1 MKIKLLLITILFYT
15 VSFAQTKG
23 TIKGTVTDKDAN
35 NAPLAFANAV
45 IKGTATGVT
54 TDEKGEYVIA
64 IAPGNYVLQFSFVGY
79 ENAEVEVTVKAGE
92 TIVVNKELG
101 SGGYKLEDVVIQKA
115 ATNREKETVLLLDQ
129 KKAVEI
135 KQSIGAQEMSRKG
148 VSDVAGAVAKTTGI
162 TKQEGSGNIFVRGL
176 GDRYNSTTMNGLP
189 IPSNDPEKKNI
200 NLEIFSTDILEYV
213 GIDKVYGSKLFGDF
227 AGGNVDINTKDY
239 KGKGFFKIDLGSK
252 INSNALNEDNFSLQK
267 GYDSFGFSSV
277 SIPNQPLTQY
287 NFNTLNL
294 ENYNPFAG
302 SIGLSGGKSFNV
314 GANGKL
320 NLFATLSHGN
330 EYVSKSDGSAR
341 GGING
346 DASLINREFETFNN
360 NSLNTNSTGMVNA
373 VYKINSKNKF
383 SFNSVF
389 INTSS
394 LSKEEYYGYVA
405 DLANNGNGLI
415 RRNKFEKNTLW
426 INQLLGEN
434 KFTERLMVNWGL
446 SYNTITGSMP
456 DRTQNILNRVD
467 NGYLINSQS
476 FPNNHRYFQELTE
489 DEWAGNISA
498 DYKFAQSEDTFKGKI
513 TVGFSGRIKNRD
525 FEATQF
531 NFKANSD
538 YLNVIVDANNLDA
551 FFNPTNFSNNFFEV
565 ATFRG
570 NFEVSNALKPQ
581 TYNGEQMISAGYA
594 ALEYNFSKL
603 TAVVGLRGEHIFQKV
618 KWNTQLDPTGSK
630 DEFDK
635 TAILP
640 NLILKYELTEK
651 QNLRLGMSKTYTLP
665 QFKERALFVYEDV
678 TEVKV
683 GNPDLYPSD
692 DYNLDIKWELFP
704 KSEEVISITAFGK
717 YIQNPINEVTIAS
730 STNDISYINTGDF
743 GYVAGGELEYRKQLF
758 NSSNDTRKLSAG
770 LNISYLY
777 SKQELSSSKVTK
789 ETDYNVVFNTEDD
802 SFSGA
807 SNLLLNADVSFS
819 TFWNEKES
827 NFTTTLA
834 YNYFSDRLYAIG
846 TNDRGNLV
854 DKAVSTLD
862 LICRT
867 KLNKNLGLNLIAKNL
882 LNPTVN
888 RVQENKNGDVNV
900 LSYKKGY
907 TFSLGLS
914 YQF

>member
-1 MKIKLLLITILFYT
+1 MSL
-15 VSFAQTKG
+15 AQTKG
-23 TIKGTVTDKDAN
+23 TVKGILTDKEAN
-35 NAPLAFANAV
+35 NIPLAFANAT
-45 IKGTATGVT
+45 IKGTSTGVT
-54 TDEKGEYVIA
+54 TDEKGQYSISIV
-64 IAPGNYVLQFSFVGY
+64 PGDYVLVFSFIGY
-79 ENAEVEVTVKAGE
+79 ENVETPIKIKAGE
-92 TIVVNKELG
+92 TLEINKALG
-101 SGGYKLEDVVIQKA
+101 SGGYKLEDVVIQKVA
-115 ATNREKETVLLLDQ
+115 SKEKETALLLDQ

-148 VSDVAGAVAKTTGI
+148 VSDVAGAVVKTTGI

-213 GIDKVYGSKLFGDF
+213 GIDKVYSSKLFGDF

-252 INSNALNEDNFSLQK
+252 INTNALNEDTFLLQK
-267 GYDSFGFSSV
+267 GYDGFGFSSV
-277 SIPNQPLTQY
+277 DIPNQSLTQY

-302 SIGLSGGKSFNV
+302 SIGLSAGKSFNF
-314 GANGKL
+314 GSNGKL
-320 NLFATLSHGN
+320 NLFTTLSHGN
-330 EYVSKSDGSAR
+330 ELVSKSDGSAK

-346 DASLINREFETFNN
+346 DASLINREFETFSNH
-360 NSLNTNSTGMVNA
+360 SLNTNSTGMLNV
-373 VYKINSKNKF
+373 VYKINSANKL

-394 LSKEEYYGYVA
+394 LSKEEYFGYVA

-434 KFTERLMVNWGL
+434 KLTERIMLNWGL

-456 DRTQNILNRVD
+456 DRTQNTLNKVD

-489 DEWAGNISA
+489 DELAGNINTS
-498 DYKFAQSEDTFKGKI
+498 YKFSKKDDGFRGKV
-513 TVGFSGRIKNRD
+513 TVGYSTRIKKRD

-531 NFKANSD
+531 NFKANSS
-538 YLNVIVDANNLDA
+538 YLNIVVDADNLDSFYNQA
-551 FFNPTNFSNNFFEV
+551 NFSNDYFEV

-570 NFEVSNALKPQ
+570 NFEVANALKPQ
-581 TYNGEQMISAGYA
+581 TYNGEQIINAGYGS
-594 ALEYNFSKL
+594 LEYNFSKVS
-603 TAVVGLRGEHIFQKV
+603 AVIGLRGEHIFQKI

-635 TAILP
+635 MAILP
-640 NLILKYELTEK
+640 SLILKYELTPK
-651 QNLRLGMSKTYTLP
+651 QNLRLGASKTYTLP

-692 DYNLDIKWELFP
+692 DYNVDIKWELFP
-704 KSEEVISITAFGK
+704 KNEEVISITAFGK

-758 NSSNDTRKLSAG
+758 STSNDTKKLSAG
-770 LNISYLY
+770 FNVSYLF

-789 ETDYNVVFNTEDD
+789 ETDYNVVFNTEED

-807 SNLLLNADVSFS
+807 SSLLLNADLSFS

-827 NFTTTLA
+827 NFITTLA

-854 DKAVSTLD
+854 DKAVTSLD
-862 LICRT
+862 LITRT
-867 KLNKNLGLNLIAKNL
+867 KINKNLGLNIMARNL
-882 LNPTVN
+882 LNPTID

>member
-1 MKIKLLLITILFYT
+1 MKIKLLFISILFS
-15 VSFAQTKG
+15 VMSLAQTKG
-23 TIKGTVTDKDAN
+23 TVKGILTDKEAN
-35 NAPLAFANAV
+35 NIPLAFANAT
-45 IKGTATGVT
+45 IKGTSTGVT
-54 TDEKGEYVIA
+54 TDEKGQYSISIV
-64 IAPGNYVLQFSFVGY
+64 PGDYVLVFSFIGY
-79 ENAEVEVTVKAGE
+79 ENVETPIKIKAGE
-92 TIVVNKELG
+92 TLEINKALG
-101 SGGYKLEDVVIQKA
+101 SGGYKLEDVVIQKVA
-115 ATNREKETVLLLDQ
+115 SKEKETALLLDQ

-148 VSDVAGAVAKTTGI
+148 VSDVAGAVVKTTGI

-213 GIDKVYGSKLFGDF
+213 GIDKVYSSKLFGDF

-252 INSNALNEDNFSLQK
+252 INTNALNEDTFLLQK
-267 GYDSFGFSSV
+267 GYDGFGFSSV
-277 SIPNQPLTQY
+277 DIPNQSLTQY

-302 SIGLSGGKSFNV
+302 SIGLSAGKSFNF
-314 GANGKL
+314 GSNGKL
-320 NLFATLSHGN
+320 NLFTTLSHGN
-330 EYVSKSDGSAR
+330 ELVSKSDGSAK

-346 DASLINREFETFNN
+346 DASLINREFETFSNH
-360 NSLNTNSTGMVNA
+360 SLNTNSTGMLNV
-373 VYKINSKNKF
+373 VYKINSANKL

-394 LSKEEYYGYVA
+394 LSKEEYFGYVA

-434 KFTERLMVNWGL
+434 KLTERIMLNWGL

-456 DRTQNILNRVD
+456 DRTQNTLNKVD

-489 DEWAGNISA
+489 DELAGNINTS
-498 DYKFAQSEDTFKGKI
+498 YKFSKKDDGFRGKV
-513 TVGFSGRIKNRD
+513 TVGYSTRIKKRD

-531 NFKANSD
+531 NFKANSS
-538 YLNVIVDANNLDA
+538 YLNIVVDADNLDSFYNQA
-551 FFNPTNFSNNFFEV
+551 NFSNDYFEV

-570 NFEVSNALKPQ
+570 NFEVANALKPQ
-581 TYNGEQMISAGYA
+581 TYNGEQIINAGYGS
-594 ALEYNFSKL
+594 LEYNFSKVS
-603 TAVVGLRGEHIFQKV
+603 AVIGLRGEHIFQKI

-635 TAILP
+635 MAILP
-640 NLILKYELTEK
+640 SLILKYELTPK
-651 QNLRLGMSKTYTLP
+651 QNLRLGASKTYTLP

-692 DYNLDIKWELFP
+692 DYNVDIKWELFP
-704 KSEEVISITAFGK
+704 KNEEVISITAFGK

-758 NSSNDTRKLSAG
+758 STSNDTKKLSAG
-770 LNISYLY
+770 FNVSYLF

-789 ETDYNVVFNTEDD
+789 ETDYNVVFNTEED

-807 SNLLLNADVSFS
+807 SSLLLNADLSFS

-827 NFTTTLA
+827 NFITTLA

-854 DKAVSTLD
+854 DKAVTSLD
-862 LICRT
+862 LITRT
-867 KLNKNLGLNLIAKNL
+867 KINKNLGLNIMARNL
-882 LNPTVN
+882 LNPTID